1 MRWAADVRLR
11 HSALRAAIGATSAV
25 AAWPALALA
34 QALDDPAA
42 PEVGSGVVSLS
53 IWDWLNLVLRLGA
66 VIAIIW
72 AAFWAMRWYSRR
84 IQAGYGTSRALQL
97 LETRALGPNRSL
109 QLVRVGHRAVLV
121 GVTPDRI
128 NQLLEIDDPDEV
140 ERLTIA
146 ATEPRASSSTA
157 TALAGLISRL
167 SRTATGPRTRA
178 QPSAPFAFASSE
190 PPVAPPFEAMTNSDG
205 TYAPAAH
212 QLQATAAYRNARIVE
227 LQRAIED
234 ARRGTMLEGLR

>member
-1 MRWAADVRLR
+1 MCRLR
-11 HSALRAAIGATSAV
+11 STLLGAIGAASVA
-25 AAWPALALA
+25 AAWPAIAFA
-34 QALDDPAA
+34 QAVEEPATV
-42 PEVGSGVVSLS
+42 EVGSGVVSLS

-72 AAFWAMRWYSRR
+72 AAFWAMRWYNRR
-84 IQAGYGTSRALQL
+84 IQTGYGASRALQV

-140 ERLTIA
+140 ERLTLT
-146 ATEPRASSSTA
+146 ATETHGSASTFTTLGALVSRFSSA
-157 TALAGLISRL
+157 AVLP
-167 SRTATGPRTRA
+167 RTAAMSR
-178 QPSAPFAFASSE
+178 APFASPSNE
-190 PPVAPPFEAMTNSDG
+190 SVPPHSEAMASDPG
-205 TYAPAAH
+205 TYAPAAQ

-234 ARRGTMLEGLR
+234 ARRGTILEGLR

>member
-1 MRWAADVRLR
+1 MRTLHSTLRGVLAAA
-11 HSALRAAIGATSAV
+11 SAA
-25 AAWPALALA
+25 AAWPAIALA
-34 QALDDPAA
+34 QAVDA
-42 PEVGSGVVSLS
+42 PVAEVGSGVVALSL
-53 IWDWLNLVLRLGA
+53 WDWLNLVVRLGA

-72 AAFWAMRWYSRR
+72 AAFWAMRWYNRR
-84 IQAGYGTSRALQL
+84 IQTGYGASRALQV

-140 ERLTIA
+140 ERLTLT
-146 ATEPRASSSTA
+146 ATEVRGA
-157 TALAGLISRL
+157 TPGLNNLAGLISRVAGAA
-167 SRTATGPRTRA
+167 RMPRVRA
-178 QPSAPFAFASSE
+178 ERRAAFASSDFAA
-190 PPVAPPFEAMTNSDG
+190 APRSEAMTADG
-205 TYAPAAH
+205 TYAPAAQ